1 MKKSRCFLLIQA
13 AVCIALAVWLSAA
26 AVSVCREGSE
36 RKAEDPME
44 SIYTPEIVA
53 EKLAPAAPLFI
64 AGAVLLIAGLILGI
78 KDEEAGKPVKNAGFR
93 SDLQAERAART
104 AGPSKKTCVIQAVI
118 LAAAIV
124 FIIAGVFNGSAR
136 DVLYKAITIC
146 TECVGLG

>member
-44 SIYTPEIVA
+44 KIYTPEIVA

-78 KDEEAGKPVKNAGFR
+78 KDEEAGKPVKNAGSKSGSR
-93 SDLQAERAART
+93 AEDASRN
-104 AGPSKKTCVIQAVI
+104 AGQSEKTGIIQAVV
-118 LAAAIV
+118 LAAAV
-124 FIIAGVFNGSAR
+124 ALIIAGVFNGSAR

-146 TECVGLG
+146 TECVGIG